1 MKAVPELSGA
11 MAVASVVSVMDQP
24 VDEATELVREACCGE
39 ERGDPPP
46 CPSAIQS
53 HCLFT
58 AFLICFAG
66 GSEGT
71 SKELVARTLAASAQA
86 ARALTLE
93 AQTVRA

>member
-1 MKAVPELSGA
+1 VKAVPELSGA

-24 VDEATELVREACCGE
+24 VDEATEPVREACCGE

-46 CPSAIQS
+46 CPSAIQL